1 MTGQR
6 PLSETPDTAARRDT
20 TGPPG
25 TAASTTRVWRRPPHH
40 VAADAWREVAAHPV
54 PCAAAAA
61 VACATIAAC
70 VLLGAA
76 TALPAVSPGRLAAL
90 VVVLVPTAL
99 AAAVDARTHRLP
111 DVLVLPVYPLLA
123 AVLLVTALVDGDG
136 GRAGRVVLAG
146 LAAAAG
152 IVLLHL
158 VAPAGLGFG
167 DVKLVAP
174 LAALCAWEGWVGP
187 WAWLVVSWA
196 SAGVAVLVLLLTGRA
211 RRGSTIPL
219 GPHLVVGALVAV
231 VLAPA

>member
-6 PLSETPDTAARRDT
+6 ALPATPDAAQRDT
-20 TGPPG
+20 TGPSG
-25 TAASTTRVWRRPPHH
+25 TEASTTRVWRRPPHH

-70 VLLGAA
+70 VLLGTA
-76 TALPAVSPGRLAAL
+76 TALPAVSPGRFAAL
-90 VVVLVPTAL
+90 VVVLVPAAL

-123 AVLLVTALVDGDG
+123 AVLLVTTLTDGDG
-136 GRAGRVVLAG
+136 SRAGRVVVAG
-146 LAAAAG
+146 VVAAVAAA
-152 IVLLHL
+152 LLHL
-158 VAPAGLGFG
+158 LAPAGLGFG

-174 LAALCAWEGWVGP
+174 LAALCAWDGWVGP
-187 WAWLVVSWA
+187 VVWQVATWA
-196 SAGVAVLVLLLTGRA
+196 SAGVAVLVLLVSGRV

-231 VLAPA
+231 VLAPG